1 MKIRP
6 AVKADAPVL
15 AELVNYAGEGM
26 PLYLWSKLAAPGED
40 AWQIGR
46 LRAERETGAFSYR
59 NAVVI
64 EQGGEAAGC
73 LIGYGISDQPGP
85 IAADLPPMFVPL
97 QALENLA
104 PATWYINVIGVLPKF
119 RNLGLGAKLLAL
131 ADETARARGKRG
143 ISLIVADANL
153 GARRLYARNG
163 FRECASRKMVKEAW
177 QSESENWLLLT
188 KEL

>member
-1 MKIRP
+1 MKLRP
-6 AVKADAPVL
+6 AIKADAAVL

-26 PLYLWSKLAAPGED
+26 PLYLWGKMAAADED

-46 LRAERETGAFSYR
+46 MRAERDTGAFSYR

-64 EQGGEAAGC
+64 EEGGEAAGC
-73 LIGYGISDQPGP
+73 LVGYDIPDRPEP
-85 IAADLPPMFVPL
+85 VPADMPPMFVPL
-97 QALENLA
+97 QELENLA

-119 RNLGLGAKLLAL
+119 RNRGLGARLLSL

-143 ISLIVADANL
+143 TSLIVADANL
-153 GARRLYARNG
+153 GALRLYERNG
-163 FRECASRKMVKEAW
+163 FRECASFKMVKEAW
-177 QSESENWLLLT
+177 QSEGENWLLLT

>member
-1 MKIRP
+1 VKIRP

-26 PLYLWSKLAAPGED
+26 PLYLWNRMAADED
-40 AWQIGR
+40 PWQIGR
-46 LRAERETGAFSYR
+46 ARAERETGAFSYR

-64 EQGGEAAGC
+64 VRGGEAAGC
-73 LIGYGISDQPGP
+73 LIGYDIPARPEP
-85 IAADLPPMFVPL
+85 IPAGLPPMFVPL
-97 QALENLA
+97 QELENLA
-104 PATWYINVIGVLPKF
+104 PDTWYINVIGVAPKF

-131 ADETARARGKRG
+131 ADETAGARGKNG
-143 ISLIVADANL
+143 TSLIVADANL
-153 GARRLYARNG
+153 GARRLYTRSG
-163 FRECASRKMVKEAW
+163 FREQASRRMIKEAW